1 MDRRELEIM
10 LNDAFDRGIVT
21 ARAVEGIYPPAV
33 TVGILDDLGREI
45 DFGHEGS
52 GLTVFLPGIE
62 DDARFAGSCK
72 ALGGKVP
79 QNTYR
84 MELVSAIAG
93 ELIASSSWHHT
104 GAYAR
109 ETEFFALDEAAVVG
123 AFRELGPEEAA
134 ERDRIRAQA
143 AARVQEAERHRREAE
158 CLFEY
163 RFSCSPYSAM
173 AYEAFHP
180 ELCDRRVSK
189 RRKQELV
196 VYRLPDGS
204 EPSGY
209 AEMSVPADYAD
220 TSHVVPSV
228 FISGTGG
235 DRAWRDIDFDEAERK
250 FAAAARRAAAFR
262 EGRPKLMQDEAG
274 RAAIRET
281 RHRVCTAPI
290 LKSIKE
296 IHR

>member
-93 ELIASSSWHHT
+93 ELM
-104 GAYAR
+104 GA
-109 ETEFFALDEAAVVG
+109 G
-123 AFRELGPEEAA
+123 
-134 ERDRIRAQA
+134 DRHRAQ
-143 AARVQEAERHRREAE
+143 RPGIRPGPREAKG
-158 CLFEY
+158 LL
-163 RFSCSPYSAM
+163 RVRPR
-173 AYEAFHP
+173 HP
-180 ELCDRRVSK
+180 
-189 RRKQELV
+189 
-196 VYRLPDGS
+196 
-204 EPSGY
+204 
-209 AEMSVPADYAD
+209 
-220 TSHVVPSV
+220 
-228 FISGTGG
+228 
-235 DRAWRDIDFDEAERK
+235 
-250 FAAAARRAAAFR
+250 
-262 EGRPKLMQDEAG
+262 
-274 RAAIRET
+274 
-281 RHRVCTAPI
+281 
-290 LKSIKE
+290 
-296 IHR
+296 